1 MNLEFLRGKNVTV
14 AGASGFVGHNL
25 VSRLKAEGSV
35 VRAVIHESQPPEVL
49 DGVEYVRADLMTEAG
64 AAVAAGGTE
73 IFIMAA
79 ATSSGA
85 AVMASS
91 PLAHLVPNIV
101 MNALA
106 LEACLDAGVQKYCFL
121 SSNTV
126 YPPGD
131 APMREED
138 ATGEFFDSYEVVAG
152 MKYYSETMAKLFSTR
167 AHRAMQVLIVRPGNL
182 YGPHDKF
189 SEGKSKVI
197 PALIRRAVSKEA
209 PFSVWGDGQDIK
221 DFLYIDDFVEGLLSA
236 LRLEGQFEV
245 INLASGNSVQLQ
257 DVIEKILALSKH
269 TNVELSYDKSKP
281 SMIPVRRIDVSR
293 AEQRLGWVA
302 KVDLDEGL
310 TKTICWYEATTQG
323 GLEIK

>member
-25 VSRLKAEGSV
+25 VKRLKAGGSL
-35 VRAVIHESQPPEVL
+35 VRAVTHESQAPEVL
-49 DGVEYVRADLMTEAG
+49 DDVEYVRADLMTQAG
-64 AAVAAGGTE
+64 AALAADGAD

-101 MNALA
+101 MNALV

-131 APMREED
+131 DPMREEN
-138 ATGEFFDSYEVVAG
+138 ATGEFFDAYEVVAG
-152 MKYYSETMAKLFSTR
+152 MKHYSETMAKLFSSK
-167 AHRAMQVLIVRPGNL
+167 ADRAMQVLIVRPGNL

-197 PALIRRAVSKEA
+197 PALIRRAVNKET
-209 PFSVWGDGQDIK
+209 PFTVWGDGQDIK
-221 DFLYIDDFVEGLLSA
+221 DFLYIDDFVEGLLMT
-236 LRLEGQFEV
+236 LRLDGQFEV
-245 INLASGNSVQLQ
+245 INLASGNSVRLQ
-257 DVIEKILALSKH
+257 EVIEKILVLSQHSDVKV
-269 TNVELSYDKSKP
+269 TYDKSKP
-281 SMIPVRRIDVSR
+281 SMIPVRRIDVSQ
-293 AEQRLGWVA
+293 ASERLGWVA
-302 KVDLDEGL
+302 KVDIEEGL
-310 TKTICWYEATTQG
+310 SRTIDWYRTSIHG
-323 GLEIK
+323 GVEIK